1 MFIGF
6 THLPSPKEIIE
17 LIKVWEIIKVFRNY
31 KRPEMV
37 MMFL

>member
-17 LIKVWEIIKVFRNY
+17 LIKVFRNY